1 MSRRPLPRFAASTLR
16 GLPARRISGD
26 FWHQGAVNRPLL
38 SFASPARGDGRYHRF
53 GGDGAWYA
61 SSKEGAAWIEFFRHH
76 MSTELSPLEVK
87 RRVGRVRVER
97 LDVLDLTDPDVQ
109 AALGISDADLT
120 DDDLELCQS
129 LSAAARRAG
138 FAGPLAPSA
147 AVTGE
152 STLVV
157 FGAGMRR
164 VTEVHSRIQVPP
176 KSLRRVLGRAR
187 TWGLVFGPAPRSA
200 VLRRR

>member
-1 MSRRPLPRFAASTLR
+1 MARRALPRFTASTLR
-16 GLPARRISGD
+16 RLAARTISGD

-53 GGDGAWYA
+53 GGDGSWYA

-76 MSTELSPLEVK
+76 TSTDLSPLELK
-87 RRVGRVRVER
+87 RRVGRVRVEG

-109 AALGISDADLT
+109 AALGVNHVDLT

-129 LSAAARRAG
+129 LSEAARRAG
-138 FAGPLAPSA
+138 FAGILAPSA

-157 FGAGMRR
+157 FRAGMRR
-164 VTEVHSRIQVPP
+164 VAEVHSRIQVPP
-176 KSLRRVLGRAR
+176 KRLQRLLSRAR
-187 TWGLVFGPAPRSA
+187 VPGRTRLVI
-200 VLRRR
+200 RRWQRR